1 MSRWRSSIVS
11 CLFILSATLVQPVHA
26 AENGARQLWQLIDYV
41 GADYRG
47 AVSNGK
53 VISEGEYAEL
63 VDFTENALRLAA
75 SLPAHPEKNKIIAA
89 LGNLR
94 DQVLRKSDSV
104 EINRLA
110 HDASALLVVA
120 YKIPV
125 APSVVPELARGAK
138 VYASQCIACHGTKGA
153 GDGPLAARLIPK
165 PVAFVDEKRAD
176 TRSLMSLYQA
186 ISQGVNGTAM
196 PSFSSLS
203 EADRWGVAFYIGTLS
218 HNDAMRARGEALWR
232 SDVSIR
238 RRFPDLAAVST
249 TTVGDAAKAMP
260 VGNARD
266 VIAFLRSQP
275 GAVVSGKAGSIGFAR
290 ARLRDSLAALG
301 TGDKAKAMTLGLSAY
316 LDGFESLEPGLNA
329 RNQPLVTEIESAML
343 TFRAAVARGTTK
355 QAEDALAHL
364 DQLFAQADN
373 VLGHS
378 QTEPSTTFLGALTIL
393 LREGIE
399 ALLIVIGMVAFLK
412 KAGRADVLRYVHGG
426 WISALCAGVL
436 TWGAASYFVT
446 ISGARREITEGVGGV
461 VSAVVL
467 LSVGMWM
474 HQKSSADRWQSYIA
488 EKLSAALTRR
498 SAWTLFALA
507 FVSVYR
513 EVFETVL
520 FYSALAADGNG
531 TALTSGFF
539 AAVGL
544 LGGVAW
550 LLLRSSARMPVGR
563 FFSVTS
569 LCIAVLA
576 VILAGK
582 GVAALQEAGWVGVI
596 PLSLPRIA
604 VLGLFPTAQTVLAQT
619 LVCAVAFIGFISNI
633 RAARKVGGEADKR
646 G

>member
-1 MSRWRSSIVS
+1 MS
-11 CLFILSATLVQPVHA
+11 CFFILSATVVQP
-26 AENGARQLWQLIDYV
+26 ARAVESSAQQLWQLIDYV

-53 VISEGEYAEL
+53 VISKGEYAEL
-63 VDFTENALRLAA
+63 VDFTDNALRLAA
-75 SLPAHPEKNKIIAA
+75 SLPVHPEKNKVVAA
-89 LGNLR
+89 ISDLR
-94 DQVLRKSDSV
+94 DQVLRKGDSV
-104 EINRLA
+104 EIHRLA
-110 HDASALLVVA
+110 SDANALLVVA

-125 APSVVPELARGAK
+125 SPGVIPELERGAK
-138 VYASQCIACHGTKGA
+138 IYASQCIACHGANGA
-153 GDGPLAARLIPK
+153 GDGPLSARLMPK
-165 PVAFVDEKRAD
+165 PVAFVDAKRAD
-176 TRSLMSLYQA
+176 ARSLLSLYQA
-186 ISQGVNGTAM
+186 ISQGVGGTAM
-196 PSFSSLS
+196 PSFSSFS
-203 EADRWGVAFYIGTLS
+203 EADRWAVAFYIGTLS
-218 HNDAMRARGEALWR
+218 YNDAMRARGKALWR
-232 SDVSIR
+232 SDASIR

-260 VGNARD
+260 LSTARD
-266 VIAFLRSQP
+266 VTAYLRSQP
-275 GAVVSGKAGSIGFAR
+275 GAVIAGKAGSIEFAR
-290 ARLRDSLAALG
+290 ARLKESLAALG
-301 TGDKAKAMTLGLSAY
+301 TGEKARAMTLGLSAY
-316 LDGFESLEPGLNA
+316 LDGFEPLEPGLTA
-329 RNQPLVTEIESAML
+329 RNHALVAEIESAML
-343 TFRAAVARGTTK
+343 TFRAAVARGTTQ
-355 QAEDALAHL
+355 QAEEALTHL
-364 DQLFAQADN
+364 DQLFAQADHI
-373 VLGHS
+373 LGHS

-412 KAGRADVLRYVHGG
+412 KASRADVLRYVHGG

-436 TWGAASYFVT
+436 TWGVATYLVT
-446 ISGARREITEGVGGV
+446 ISGARREVTEGLGSVL
-461 VSAVVL
+461 SAVIL

-488 EKLSAALTRR
+488 GKLSSALSQR

-507 FVSVYR
+507 FISVYR

-531 TALTSGFF
+531 TALTSGFL

-544 LGGVAW
+544 LGVVAW
-550 LLLRSSARMPVGR
+550 LLLRTSARMPIGR

-633 RAARKVGGEADKR
+633 RAARKVGGEAEER